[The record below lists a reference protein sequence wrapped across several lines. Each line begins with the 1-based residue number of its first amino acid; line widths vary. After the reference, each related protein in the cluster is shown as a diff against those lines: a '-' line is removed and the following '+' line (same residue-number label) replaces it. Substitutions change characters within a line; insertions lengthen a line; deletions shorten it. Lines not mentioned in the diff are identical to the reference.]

1 MTRRNLEIFVA
12 AAECQNMS
20 EAGRRLFVTQS
31 SVSQVIS
38 DIERENN
45 VVLFERLSRGL
56 YLTETGRELLRYA
69 KRMLALDA
77 EMREFLNAASKTQ
90 KLRLGATVTVGT
102 CVISPILLRLKAEI
116 PSLRAETLVA
126 NTHILE
132 EKLLRSELDICLV
145 EGRISHPELI
155 VERVIPDKLVMIC
168 SRANAFSGRDGITLG
183 ELSRC
188 PFILREP
195 GSGTRAQIES
205 EFAARSL
212 PLHIAWDCYNTEAIL
227 NAVADDHG
235 VSIISEL
242 LVEEA
247 FRSGKLWMCPVTD
260 ADLSRSFSL
269 VYHKDKYISSAL
281 DAFRRVC
288 AEYGAQ
294 GNWHISE
301 NLLIT

>member
-20 EAGRRLFVTQS
+20 EAGRKLFVTQS
-31 SVSQVIS
+31 SVSQVIA

-69 KRMLALDA
+69 KRMLSLDA
-77 EMREFLNAASKTQ
+77 EMQEFLHEASRTK

-116 PSLRAETLVA
+116 PELKAETLVA

-145 EGRISHPELI
+145 EGRVSHPELI
-155 VERVIPDKLVMIC
+155 VEQVIPDKLVMIC
-168 SRANAFSGRDGITLG
+168 SCGNAYSGRSGITLE
-183 ELSRC
+183 ELSGC

-205 EFAARSL
+205 EFAARGL
-212 PLHIAWDCYNTEAIL
+212 PLNIAWDCYNTEAIL

-235 VSIISEL
+235 VSIISEM
-242 LVEEA
+242 LVDDA
-247 FRSGKLWMCPVTD
+247 FRSGRLWMCPVTD
-260 ADLSRSFSL
+260 ADFSRSFSL
-269 VYHKDKYISSAL
+269 VYHKDKYINAAI

-288 AEYGAQ
+288 AEFGEQ
-294 GNWHISE
+294 KNDKH
-301 NLLIT
+301 